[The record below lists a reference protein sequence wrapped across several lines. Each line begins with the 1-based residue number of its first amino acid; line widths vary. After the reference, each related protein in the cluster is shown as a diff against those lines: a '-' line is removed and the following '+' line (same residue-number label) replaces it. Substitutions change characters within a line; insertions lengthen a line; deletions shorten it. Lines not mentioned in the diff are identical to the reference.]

1 MKPALIFALLVSSL
15 ILPNLAFA
23 EPGTAPVEVN
33 GVNYEVSY
41 DATGLTVD
49 GMEADVLTSTLTVFV
64 ATTDVSSTL
73 EITLER
79 SFFDSRTNGDDES
92 FVVLADFDEAEFT
105 EETTDTARTLT
116 ITVPS
121 GTSSIDIIG
130 TAFGTQ
136 AEEAPEEE
144 PGTPEEVP
152 EEIPEE
158 TPEEAPEE
166 TPEETE
172 PTPQCGP
179 GTILKDGVCVL
190 DEAEPQEEAEPE
202 ETTEEPQRQCGPGTV
217 LKDGVCVLD
226 ESCGPGT
233 ILKDGV
239 CVLDEGESKPS
250 RGLAFEFVAPIVAA
264 FVIAFIIMMILWAI
278 GRAGRKKSA

>member
-15 ILPNLAFA
+15 LLTNLAFA
-23 EPGTAPVEVN
+23 EPGTASVEVN

-49 GMEADVLTSTLTVFV
+49 GMEADTLTSTLTVFV

-79 SFFDSRTNGDDES
+79 SFLDSRANGDDES
-92 FVVLADFDEAEFT
+92 FVVLADFDEAIFT
-105 EETTDTARTLT
+105 EEATDTVRTLT

-130 TAFGTQ
+130 TAFGAQ
-136 AEEAPEEE
+136 IEEAPVEEE
-144 PGTPEEVP
+144 PEP
-152 EEIPEE
+152 E

-166 TPEETE
+166 TSEETPEEAPEETE

-190 DEAEPQEEAEPE
+190 DETEPQEEPE
-202 ETTEEPQRQCGPGTV
+202 VPVETAEEPQRQCGPGTT

-226 ESCGPGT
+226 ETCGPGT
-233 ILKDGV
+233 ILKDGQ
-239 CVLDEGESKPS
+239 CVLDERESKPS
-250 RGLAFEFVAPIVAA
+250 RGLAFEFVVPIVAA
-264 FVIAFIIMMILWAI
+264 FVIAFIVMMILWAI
-278 GRAGRKKSA
+278 GKASRKKSA